1 MRSIV
6 NIDRK
11 WAFRKNGGTPETFP
25 VEWDIVN
32 LPHSWN
38 NIDGRTAITT
48 TGAVPACMS
57 AP

>member
-25 VEWDIVN
+25 VEWDIVEHC
-32 LPHSWN
+32 P
-38 NIDGRTAITT
+38 GFQ
-48 TGAVPACMS
+48 G
-57 AP
+57 